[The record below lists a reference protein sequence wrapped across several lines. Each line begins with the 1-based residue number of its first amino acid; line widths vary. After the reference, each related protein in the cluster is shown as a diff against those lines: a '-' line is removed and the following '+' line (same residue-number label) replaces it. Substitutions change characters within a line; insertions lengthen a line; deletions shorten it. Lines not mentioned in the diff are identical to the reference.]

1 MAYNTTQA
9 TNTSGV
15 ATGEELGVSKGLKKK
30 GARKKAVATPT
41 GRSAAGPRMAPG
53 ETVFQDLPS
62 PYHAPVAPYI
72 WIDHPQ
78 QNERLRAPIYVIR
91 LGVGGAR
98 NVEISLDGGSWQ
110 NCRLN
115 SGYWWFD
122 WSAIAP
128 GKHTLLA
135 RMWTQDGRAL
145 RTPPR
150 TCEYRP

>member
-1 MAYNTTQA
+1 MAFNTQA

-15 ATGEELGVSKGLKKK
+15 ATGEELGAFKGLKKK
-30 GARKKAVATPT
+30 GARKKANAANPT

-91 LGVGGAR
+91 IGVGGAR
-98 NVEISLDGGSWQ
+98 HVEISLDDGSWQ

-115 SGYWWFD
+115 SGYWWYD
-122 WSAIAP
+122 WSAIPP
-128 GKHTLLA
+128 GKHTLVA
-135 RMWTQDGRAL
+135 RMWTQDGRAW